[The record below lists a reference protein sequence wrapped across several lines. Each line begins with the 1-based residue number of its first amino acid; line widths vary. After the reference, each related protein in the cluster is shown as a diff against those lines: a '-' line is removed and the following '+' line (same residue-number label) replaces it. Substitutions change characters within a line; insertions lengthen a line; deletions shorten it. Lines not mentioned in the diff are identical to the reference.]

1 MNSMVDPLYAAISE
15 VEAVRLLFIKLYK
28 LVSFDHPEKSHV
40 SHTASS
46 MMRFFVFSTVAA
58 LVAFASAQT
67 TLTGAFDCM
76 AAGNYTL
83 CQNQWGASE

>member
-1 MNSMVDPLYAAISE
+1 MVDPLYAAISE
-15 VEAVRLLFIKLYK
+15 VEAAGLLSIRLYK
-28 LVSFDHPEKSHV
+28 LVSFCHLAEQSHV

-46 MMRFFVFSTVAA
+46 MMRFFVPLTVAA